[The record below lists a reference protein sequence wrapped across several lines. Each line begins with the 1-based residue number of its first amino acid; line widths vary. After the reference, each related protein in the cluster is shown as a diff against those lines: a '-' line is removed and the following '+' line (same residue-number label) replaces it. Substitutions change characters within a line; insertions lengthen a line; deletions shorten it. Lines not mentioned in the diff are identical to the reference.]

1 MRALLLATAVLLS
14 ACAPSA
20 APAHSAEGTPAA
32 SASPAEQVVQ
42 VQLEAY
48 NRRDLEGFLATY
60 SPEIRIYLH
69 PDRLLM
75 SGLDQMR
82 KEYGE
87 AFAANPNGRAAITGR
102 MVQGNHVIDH
112 EHVTG
117 MSDGREIRAV
127 AIYEVRDG
135 KIRNVWFID

>member
-1 MRALLLATAVLLS
+1 MRALLLACAVLLS
-14 ACAPSA
+14 ACAPAA
-20 APAHSAEGTPAA
+20 APSPTAGGTPAA

-60 SPEIRIYLH
+60 SPEIRIYAH

-75 SGLDQMR
+75 SGLDEMR

-87 AFAANPNGRAAITGR
+87 AFTRDPSGRAAITSR
-102 MVQGNHVIDH
+102 MVQGDFVIDH

-117 MSDGREIRAV
+117 LSDGREIRAV
-127 AIYEVRDG
+127 AVYEVRDG
-135 KIRNVWFID
+135 KIRNVWFIL